1 MRFALADIIS
11 SAGQSRLCLSAR
23 DGWISLCLLLCILL
37 STMPAH
43 AHSRLLMAQPHHG
56 EVLANSPAQVVLD
69 FSAPVEPAFSRI
81 EIRQGDKWSIL
92 KETSVQGKRMLAA
105 LPPLAPGKH
114 HLRWSILSAD
124 GHHQTGTLSF
134 TIRP

>member
-1 MRFALADIIS
+1 MRFTLARIIS
-11 SAGQSRLCLSAR
+11 SARQPRLFAH
-23 DGWISLCLLLCILL
+23 DGWMSVCLLLCALL
-37 STMPAH
+37 SATPAH
-43 AHSRLLMAQPHHG
+43 AHSRLITAQPRHG
-56 EVLANSPAQVVLD
+56 EILANSPAQVVLD

-81 EIRQGDKWSIL
+81 EILQGDKWSIL
-92 KETSVQGKRMLAA
+92 KETSVQGKRMQAA
-105 LPPLAPGKH
+105 LPRLPPGKH